1 MRRVPHFWKEAYER
15 AMTETDSIKVIGRIE
30 YAMYALEKRYAEW
43 AADPGTPAELAA
55 IQKCI
60 SVLVRLIKQNRVA
73 TDRACLSASAGSSKA
88 TKQNVTYTRR
98 QDLDYSSGMWL

>member
-1 MRRVPHFWKEAYER
+1 MRRVPHFWKVAYER
-15 AMTETDSIKVIGRIE
+15 AMTETDSIKVIGRVE

-55 IQKCI
+55 IRKCI
-60 SVLVRLIKQNRVA
+60 SVLVRLMKQNRIA
-73 TDRACLSASAGSSKA
+73 TERACRSMSTGSSKVP
-88 TKQNVTYTRR
+88 KQSVTYAHG